1 MLYAI
6 LAVLLVVLDQA
17 SKYAV
22 RANIDL
28 GRSVPFLPYLMDLTY
43 VRNTGAAFSILR
55 QHTWLLTLTS
65 AVVVLVMC
73 RLIVKGFFKNALGRW
88 SAALVLAGGMGN
100 LIDRA
105 VFGFVTDMF
114 RTTFMDFAIFNVAD
128 CCVTVGVPLLFLY
141 VLLYVGKEE
150 VRSGPDG
157 ETDSEPEKED
167 GPNDPAQLP
176 PDGQ

>member
-6 LAVLLVVLDQA
+6 LAVLLVVADQA
-17 SKYAV
+17 VKFAV

-28 GRSVPFLPYLMDLTY
+28 GRSVPFIPYVLDLAY

-65 AVVVLVMC
+65 ALVVLVMC
-73 RLIVKGFFKNALGRW
+73 WLIVKGFFRNRLGLW

-114 RTTFMDFAIFNVAD
+114 MTTFMDFAIFNVAD
-128 CCVTVGVPLLFLY
+128 CCITIGVPLLFLY
-141 VLLYVGKEE
+141 VLLYVGREE
-150 VRSGPDG
+150 KMEDKAD
-157 ETDSEPEKED
+157 DS
-167 GPNDPAQLP
+167 AQLP
-176 PDGQ
+176 SDGD